1 MREGRFVKAHVA
13 AIVVFRVLALPQPAP
28 YFHSHSCEPVLG
40 SVHIE
45 VHLAGRRCHLQ
56 IDLA

>member
-1 MREGRFVKAHVA
+1 MREGRLSRSLWGPM
-13 AIVVFRVLALPQPAP
+13 VVFVSLPQPAP

-45 VHLAGRRCHLQ
+45 VHHAGRRCHLH
-56 IDLA
+56 IDLT

>member
-1 MREGRFVKAHVA
+1 MREGLLVKADVA
-13 AIVVFRVLALPQPAP
+13 AIVVFLFVPFPRPAP

-40 SVHIE
+40 SVHVG
-45 VHLAGRRCHLQ
+45 VHHAVRRCHLH